1 VNTEFRN
8 CNPDDISCSVITTL
22 VRVRVHLG
30 MRNWVVLV
38 ENDSKLR
45 RFNDPC
51 EGRMEDV

>member
-1 VNTEFRN
+1 MNTEFRN